1 LGSAAV
7 EKPLEVKHLHA
18 TILRQL
24 GFDPNGLHFHHA
36 GLNEKLVGVE
46 GADPIS
52 EIIA

>member
-1 LGSAAV
+1 
-7 EKPLEVKHLHA
+7 VKHLHA
-18 TILRQL
+18 TVLRQR
-24 GFDPNGLHFHHA
+24 GFDPNALHFHNA